1 MRRLAHARA
10 IHFLVIGQE
19 NICASVVKKFS
30 RGCVRPR
37 TSKRGK
43 SNDERRE
50 ESVRA
55 RRRRGFAHLLGA
67 LLLVPAISLPSAAQA
82 PLSTNSEAAEGGSAT
97 TPFVG
102 CYQVRVGRWWPWSF
116 GEDTVFVTP
125 PSRIRLLSQ
134 RGTEGFEHNGFIIR
148 VLPPDKQAVH
158 GIRRVSSYW
167 TVKSSKDVD
176 LVWTDGL
183 TGFILRLHKRGN
195 DLRGW
200 AHPHFD
206 FPHFISRTAYVK
218 ARKMPCDGP
227 GSAPSA
233 P

>member
-1 MRRLAHARA
+1 MIEKR
-10 IHFLVIGQE
+10 
-19 NICASVVKKFS
+19 SV
-30 RGCVRPR
+30 
-37 TSKRGK
+37 
-43 SNDERRE
+43 
-50 ESVRA
+50 
-55 RRRRGFAHLLGA
+55 FAHLLGA
-67 LLLVPAISLPSAAQA
+67 LLLVPVISPPSVAQA
-82 PLSTNSEAAEGGSAT
+82 PPPTNSEAAVSGLAT

-102 CYQVRVGRWWPWSF
+102 CYQVSVGRWWPWSF

-134 RGTEGFEHNGFIIR
+134 RGTEGFEDNGFIIR
-148 VLPPDKQAVH
+148 VLPPDKEAVH

-167 TVKSSKDVD
+167 TVKSTKDVD

-183 TGFILRLHKRGN
+183 TGVILRLNKRGN

-206 FPHFISRTAYVK
+206 FPHFIPRTAHVR
-218 ARKMPCDGP
+218 ARKMPCDEP
-227 GSAPSA
+227 GTAPTA